1 MWIYNK
7 YFRTLQKSD
16 AVDIKA
22 LPDEALEIIN
32 KYSYCINKP
41 NIVCSHNKI
50 PEERKREYE
59 ANDFALKLLMP
70 EYKFVKI
77 FEKYKGNTKKIAD
90 IFGVSIRACEVRAF
104 NLGLIDSL

>member
-1 MWIYNK
+1 MIRILLNDVDFYRESQQTLWQIKRRISITFNK
-7 YFRTLQKSD
+7 LFMK
-16 AVDIKA
+16 
-22 LPDEALEIIN
+22 N
-32 KYSYCINKP
+32 KT
-41 NIVCSHNKI
+41 